1 MHLRVVCLGLAEYF
15 TDEVDRSL
23 HLVDVTRLI
32 SLDDQ
37 DGAHNVGCGGDVQEE
52 DFPFF
57 WCCKDGWRGEKIV
70 ELLECFGSIV
80 VPLELVGLPEKFEEW

>member
-1 MHLRVVCLGLAEYF
+1 MTCLGLAEYF

-32 SLDDQ
+32 SLNDQ
-37 DGAHNVGCGGDVQEE
+37 DGAHHIGCGGNVQE
-52 DFPFF
+52 DFPVF
-57 WCCKDGWRGEKIV
+57 WCCEDMWRGEKIL

-80 VPLELVGLPEKFEEW
+80 VPLELIGLPEKFEEG